1 MGVTVEDRT
10 DAQADFDLKVNEVEE
25 AKMVDEPVGGAN
37 TEMVNLLPKKMDPA
51 TSDAHS
57 PSTFEIEEGTLPAAL
72 SDVKLGD
79 AGFDET
85 PVVSDKRGPES
96 PPS

>member
-1 MGVTVEDRT
+1 MKDRT
-10 DAQADFDLKVNEVEE
+10 DAQTDFELKVNEVEE
-25 AKMVDEPVGGAN
+25 VKMIDKPVGGAN
-37 TEMVNLLPKKMDPA
+37 TEMVNLLPKEMDPA

-72 SDVKLGD
+72 SDVNLGD

-85 PVVSDKRGPES
+85 PVVSVKRGPES
-96 PPS
+96 PPN

>member
-1 MGVTVEDRT
+1 VGVTVQDQT
-10 DAQADFDLKVNEVEE
+10 DAQTDFDLKVNEVEE
-25 AKMVDEPVGGAN
+25 VKMEPIGGEN
-37 TEMVNLLPKKMDPA
+37 TEMVNLLPKVMDPA

-57 PSTFEIEEGTLPAAL
+57 PSTFEIEDGTLPAAL